1 MSFQP
6 IIPFSGY
13 TGWKFLNRTMTA
25 QKIAFEKAP
34 EIKRDVDY
42 FKANIGKINT
52 AAELVADRRL
62 LSVALGAFGLDSDLK
77 AKAFIEKVLQEGTL
91 KGDAL
96 ANKLTDK
103 RYLELS
109 ATFGFGDFAT
119 PSTKISDFGQ
129 RIVDL
134 FQARQFET
142 AVGSEDGNL
151 RLAMSLP
158 RDLGA
163 LAAKTSS
170 ENTKWFTI
178 MGNPPLR
185 KVFETAFNL
194 PASFGQVDVDKQL
207 VVLKARAEQTFGNS
221 SVSQFKDPAKLD
233 ELVKIFLLRGDLASA
248 NTQTSRASSVLSM
261 LQSGQAQFKA
271 LIRR

>member
-13 TGWKFLNRTMTA
+13 TGWKFLNRTMAA
-25 QKIAFEKAP
+25 QQVAFQKAP
-34 EIKRDVDY
+34 EVKRDVDY
-42 FKANIGKINT
+42 FKANFGKIIT
-52 AAELVADRRL
+52 AEELVADRRL
-62 LSVALGAFGLDSDLK
+62 LSVALGAFGLEADIKS
-77 AKAFIEKVLQEGTL
+77 KAFIQKVLQEGTL
-91 KGDAL
+91 KPEAL

-109 ATFGFGDFAT
+109 RTFGFGDFAV
-119 PSTKISDFGQ
+119 PATKISDFGQ
-129 RIVDL
+129 KIVDL
-134 FQARQFET
+134 YQARQFEA
-142 AVGSEDGNL
+142 AVGNADGNL

-194 PASFGQVDVDKQL
+194 PSSFGRIDLDLQLEALKIRADKM
-207 VVLKARAEQTFGNS
+207 FGDS

-233 ELVKIFLLRGDLASA
+233 ELVKVFLLRGDLASA
-248 NTQTSRASSVLSM
+248 NTETSRASSVLSM